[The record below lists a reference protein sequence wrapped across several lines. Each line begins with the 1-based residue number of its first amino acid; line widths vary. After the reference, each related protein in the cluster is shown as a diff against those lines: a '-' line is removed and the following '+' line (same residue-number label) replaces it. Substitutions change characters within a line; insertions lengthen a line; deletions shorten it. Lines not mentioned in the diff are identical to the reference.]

1 MTDSIISCSGKV
13 RFDTWALANDAASRR
28 RDQRREAYHCQFCNG
43 FHIGTKLARLR
54 KPRPKIKERD

>member
-1 MTDSIISCSGKV
+1 MSRNSAGCEGKV
-13 RFDTWALANDAASRR
+13 RFATWALANDAASRR

-43 FHIGTKLARLR
+43 FHVGTKLARLR